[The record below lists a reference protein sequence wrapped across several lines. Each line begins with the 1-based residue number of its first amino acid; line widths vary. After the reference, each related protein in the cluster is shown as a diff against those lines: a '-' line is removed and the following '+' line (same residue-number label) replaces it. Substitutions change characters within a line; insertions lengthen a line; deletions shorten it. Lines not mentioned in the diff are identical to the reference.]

1 MTFLEFFPVVVAI
14 SVWGSLLANKRIFFH
29 IDNQAVVQIIN
40 KKSSKSPQVMALVR
54 KFLLD
59 TLHFNIIFRA
69 EYINTKINAVA
80 DSIPRCQW
88 RRFRS
93 LAPHADPVPTPL
105 PPDILA
111 DLTVETNRLLEASM
125 SSNTWQTY
133 STAIGKF
140 NLFRY
145 LYGLPLDGLPPV
157 DQVVQFIAYMS
168 ACNCAPSTIRTYI

>member
-1 MTFLEFFPVVVAI
+1 
-14 SVWGSLLANKRIFFH
+14 
-29 IDNQAVVQIIN
+29 
-40 KKSSKSPQVMALVR
+40 MALMR
-54 KFLLD
+54 KVVLD

-88 RRFRS
+88 AALSVPCSAGRSRAYYSSRR
-93 LAPHADPVPTPL
+93 H
-105 PPDILA
+105 LA
-111 DLTVETNRLLEASM
+111 DLTAENNRLLEASM

-140 NLFRY
+140 DQFRY

-157 DQVVQFIAYMS
+157 DQVVQFIANMS
-168 ACNCAPSTIRTYI
+168 ACKCAPSTIRTYISGLSFWYKVQGR